1 MLKKE
6 FVIALLIDPIFS
18 YFYDKEN
25 AAVSDNIFWLF
36 LDFKSLFLLIG
47 LYPIIEEITFRGV
60 IQGWFLRYQLFKKSF
75 FGLTIANI
83 VTSLL
88 FSLIHIVYH
97 KLVWAMLI
105 FFPSLVFGYFRDRS
119 KDIKLSIILHIF
131 YNFSFLSIVG
141 H

>member
-1 MLKKE
+1 LLKTE
-6 FVIALLIDPIFS
+6 FIIALLIAPIFS
-18 YFYDKEN
+18 YFYAKEY
-25 AAVSDNIFWLF
+25 ATVSTNIFWLF
-36 LDFKSLFLLIG
+36 SDFKSLFLLIG
-47 LYPIIEEITFRGV
+47 LYPILEEITFRGV
-60 IQGWFLRYQLFKKSF
+60 IQGWFLRYQIFKKSY

-88 FSLIHIVYH
+88 FSLIHIVNH